1 MILVIGGA
9 FQGKTE
15 YVRENFGD
23 SKKVINHY
31 HLKVKEQ
38 LHEGKDPLKEAE
50 ALLMENK
57 DCVIISDEIGYGLV
71 PVDAFERQYREAA
84 GRVNCY
90 LAKRA
95 EQVVRVVCGIGTRIA

>member
-1 MILVIGGA
+1 MILVTGGA

-15 YVRENFGD
+15 YVRETFGE
-23 SKKVINHY
+23 SITVINRY

-38 LHEGKDPLKEAE
+38 LKEGKDPLKEAE
-50 ALLMENK
+50 ALLAKEE

-84 GRVNCY
+84 GRVNCF

-95 EQVVRVVCGIGTRIA
+95 KQVIRVVCGIGTRIA

>member
-15 YVRENFGD
+15 YAEENFGER
-23 SKKVINHY
+23 KRVINHY

-38 LHEGKDPLKEAE
+38 LKEGKDPLKEAE
-50 ALLMENK
+50 KLFMEK
-57 DCVIISDEIGYGLV
+57 EDCVIISDEIGYGLV
-71 PVDAFERQYREAA
+71 PVDAFERQYREAV

-95 EQVVRVVCGIGTRIA
+95 EQVIRVVCGIGTRIA